1 MMFLTWSIIIY
12 GDFIS
17 DSLVA
22 ENDSLDVLLIS
33 VSIYVRQT
41 EDTVNGLVKNLH
53 YYGNN

>member
-33 VSIYVRQT
+33 VSIYVRQN
-41 EDTVNGLVKNLH
+41 EDTVNRLVKNLH